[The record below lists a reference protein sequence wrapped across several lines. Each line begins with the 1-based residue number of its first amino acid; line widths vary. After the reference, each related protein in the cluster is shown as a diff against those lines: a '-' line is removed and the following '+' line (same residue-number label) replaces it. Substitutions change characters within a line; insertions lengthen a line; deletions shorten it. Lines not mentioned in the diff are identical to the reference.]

1 MAEVITDR
9 HLVQVL
15 RPFVRSTRPL
25 LAALRDADPFG
36 LRERVRDPGADD
48 VERTLKDKVL
58 DRLAAAQLPGTHAW
72 AEMDAHRR
80 SRWWVGRVGR
90 FLALIA
96 AVPGVGGA
104 LADRLPVGDALG
116 AAGQGLV
123 LCAIAGEYGL
133 RSESEQV
140 RLLAAVLF
148 KRDVDPVLL
157 ESPVLVEGSGPETVD
172 AASAELTAQLT
183 ESHRRHGR
191 ATLRAVAGTVWRL
204 GRVLWSLGDE
214 LDKRPRGRLLHRAL
228 GKLPVVGVLG
238 NYLGE
243 RSAMHRAA
251 NAGLRW
257 ISAHPPA
264 GGSQPSAGAG

>member
-1 MAEVITDR
+1 MAEAITDR
-9 HLVQVL
+9 HVVQVL
-15 RPFVRSTRPL
+15 RPFVRGTRPL
-25 LAALRDADPFG
+25 LAALRDGDLFG
-36 LRERVRDPGADD
+36 LRERVRDPGVDD

-80 SRWWVGRVGR
+80 SGWWVRRVGR

-96 AVPGVGGA
+96 AVPGVGGV

-133 RSESEQV
+133 HRETEQV

-148 KRDVDPVLL
+148 DRDVEPVLL
-157 ESPVLVEGSGPETVD
+157 EGSVLAEGPPVEKVD
-172 AASAELTAQLT
+172 AAELTAGLSTAQ
-183 ESHRRHGR
+183 RRHGR
-191 ATLRAVAGTVWRL
+191 VTLRAVAGTVWRL

-214 LDKRPRGRLLHRAL
+214 LEKRPRGRLLHRAL
-228 GKLPVVGVLG
+228 GKLPVLGVLG
-238 NYLGE
+238 DYLGE
-243 RSAMHRAA
+243 RSAFRRAA
-251 NAGLRW
+251 RAGLQW

-264 GGSQPSAGAG
+264 GGFPPTARTR

>member
-1 MAEVITDR
+1 MAEAITDR
-9 HLVQVL
+9 HVVQVL

-48 VERTLKDKVL
+48 VERSLKDKVL

-90 FLALIA
+90 LLALIA

-133 RSESEQV
+133 RSETEQV

-148 KRDVDPVLL
+148 DRDVA
-157 ESPVLVEGSGPETVD
+157 PVLVQGSVPEKVD
-172 AASAELTAQLT
+172 AASAELTSELNEAQ
-183 ESHRRHGR
+183 RRHGR
-191 ATLRAVAGTVWRL
+191 VTLGAVAGTVWRL

-214 LDKRPRGRLLHRAL
+214 LDKRPRGRLVHRAL
-228 GKLPVVGVLG
+228 GKLPVLGVLG
-238 NYLGE
+238 DYLGE
-243 RSAMHRAA
+243 RSALRRAA
-251 NAGLRW
+251 YAGLQW
-257 ISAHPPA
+257 ISAHPPP
-264 GGSQPSAGAG
+264 GGLPPTADTR

>member
-1 MAEVITDR
+1 MAEAVTDR
-9 HLVQVL
+9 HVVQVL

-25 LAALRDADPFG
+25 LVALRDADPFG
-36 LRERVRDPGADD
+36 LGERVRDPGADD
-48 VERTLKDKVL
+48 VERSLKDKVL
-58 DRLAAAQLPGTHAW
+58 DRLAVAQLPGTHAW

-80 SRWWVGRVGR
+80 SGWWVERVGR

-96 AVPGVGGA
+96 AVPGVGGV

-133 RSESEQV
+133 RSETEQV

-148 KRDVDPVLL
+148 DRDVDPM
-157 ESPVLVEGSGPETVD
+157 LVEGFGPGKVE
-172 AASAELTAQLT
+172 AASAELTSELDD
-183 ESHRRHGR
+183 SHRRHDR

-214 LDKRPRGRLLHRAL
+214 LEKRPRGRLLHRAL

-238 NYLGE
+238 DYLGE
-243 RSAMHRAA
+243 RSALRRASY
-251 NAGLRW
+251 AGLQW

-264 GGSQPSAGAG
+264 GGLTR

>member
-1 MAEVITDR
+1 MAETITDR
-9 HLVQVL
+9 HVVQVL

-36 LRERVRDPGADD
+36 LRERVRDPGAAD

-72 AEMDAHRR
+72 AEMDAHQR
-80 SRWWVGRVGR
+80 SRWWVRRVGR

-96 AVPGVGGA
+96 AVPGVGGV

-133 RSESEQV
+133 YRETEQV

-148 KRDVDPVLL
+148 DRDVDPVL
-157 ESPVLVEGSGPETVD
+157 VEGSPVEKVD
-172 AASAELTAQLT
+172 AASAELTAELN
-183 ESHRRHGR
+183 ESQRRHGR
-191 ATLRAVAGTVWRL
+191 VTLRAVAGTVWRL

-214 LDKRPRGRLLHRAL
+214 LEKRPRGRLLHRAL
-228 GKLPVVGVLG
+228 GKLPALGVLG
-238 NYLGE
+238 DYLGE
-243 RSAMHRAA
+243 RSALRRATY
-251 NAGLRW
+251 AGLQW

-264 GGSQPSAGAG
+264 GGFRPPAGTR